1 MTSHNPYV
9 FAILH
14 KQILVM
20 MGLSLFPG
28 LAYIFLGW
36 LNDIV
41 LPALIWY
48 TIVVCISIWGYQLFK
63 EFSYTTMSRIE
74 LISWHKRLS
83 YFYILIF
90 ASWALIFILYAGESK
105 SNMHYIA
112 IFTEIGASVVATTLL
127 FPDRKI
133 LKPILFALIIP
144 LSIYFA
150 MINEFYGYV
159 LMIFSL
165 IFLGVLFYSANSSDK
180 LLRKTHFQ
188 ASHDQLTA
196 LFNRHA
202 FIDILQQKV
211 NGLEKESKFS
221 FLLLID
227 LDHFK
232 TINDTLG
239 HDIGD
244 EILKEVSFRLKNIAG
259 NENVIARLG
268 GDEFV
273 ILGKEFDTEEESL
286 DDAMHLSHAL
296 LDSLKETYFI
306 EDHHLYLSASIGV
319 SMLNNQTLNA
329 NVFIKEADIAMYE
342 VKEQGR
348 DGVVL
353 FNKEL
358 SERVEKHLALE
369 QKLHF
374 ALEENEMFLHYQPQV
389 NQANEVIGCEVLL
402 RWENKELGLVSP
414 DVFIPIAEQSGFMIE
429 LGSYILEESF
439 KTLKEWEQKG
449 IKLQQF
455 SINISMRQFFYHKFI
470 EDVEYLSQ
478 LHLQGLTKKLVF
490 EMTETVFAQDIPKII
505 TVINALSDIGIRFS
519 MDDFGTGYSSLSYL
533 QQMPIHEL
541 KIDRSFV
548 NQLDKSKEDA
558 KMVEIIINM
567 AKTFG
572 LEVVAEGVETSSQ
585 LEFLMEHNCEILQ
598 GYLFSKPLSK
608 EAFEAYYNQT
618 SRSLQEPNISFNI

>member
-1 MTSHNPYV
+1 MTSKNPYV

-20 MGLSLFPG
+20 IGLSLFPG
-28 LAYIFLGW
+28 LGYIFLGW

-48 TIVVCISIWGYQLFK
+48 SIVLCISIWGYQLFK
-63 EFSYTTMSRIE
+63 EFAYATMSHVE
-74 LISWHKRLS
+74 LLNWHKRLY

-90 ASWALIFILYAGESK
+90 SSWALIFILYAGESQ

-127 FPDRKI
+127 FPDRKM
-133 LKPILFALIIP
+133 LKPILLVLMLP
-144 LSIYFA
+144 LSIYFG

-188 ASHDQLTA
+188 ASHDQLTG

-244 EILKEVSFRLKNIAG
+244 KILKEVSFRLKQIADK
-259 NENVIARLG
+259 ENVVARLG

-273 ILGKEFDTEEESL
+273 VLGKEFDSEDESL
-286 DDAMHLSHAL
+286 DHAMHLSHAL
-296 LDSLKETYFI
+296 LESLKETYFI
-306 EDHHLYLSASIGV
+306 QDHHLYLSASIGA
-319 SMLNNQTLNA
+319 SMLSNQTLNA

-348 DGVVL
+348 DGVIL

-358 SERVEKHLALE
+358 SQRVEKHLALE

-374 ALEENEMFLHYQPQV
+374 SLNENEIFLNYQPQV
-389 NQANEVIGCEVLL
+389 NQANEIIGCEVLV
-402 RWENKELGLVSP
+402 RWENNELGLVAP

-439 KTLKEWEQKG
+439 KTFKEWDQKG
-449 IKLQQF
+449 IKLEQF

-470 EDVEYLSQ
+470 EDVEHLSRVYLKDLS
-478 LHLQGLTKKLVF
+478 KKLVF
-490 EMTETVFAQDIPKII
+490 EMTETILAQDIPRII
-505 TVINALSDIGIRFS
+505 TVIESLSDLGIRFS

-541 KIDRSFV
+541 KIDRSFID
-548 NQLDKSKEDA
+548 QLDKSKADA

-572 LEVVAEGVETSSQ
+572 LEVVAEGVETHEQ
-585 LEFLMEHNCEILQ
+585 LEFLIKHNCEILQ
-598 GYLFSKPLSK
+598 GYLFSKPLNK
-608 EAFEAYYNQT
+608 EAFEAYYHQT
-618 SRSLQEPNISFNI
+618 NRPLQEPVISFNI